1 MKERIPVSL
10 EAKIILNG
18 KRYEGTIQNISI
30 VGMMVSTNT
39 TVKVSLNEIVEVKFK
54 PPSHKTF
61 KLHCR
66 VKWFRTMNG
75 SRNFKFSMGMEIIN
89 PPIIFKDYF
98 NSIYKYAVSFA
109 G

>member
-10 EAKIILNG
+10 KAKIISNG

-30 VGMMVSTNT
+30 VGIMFSTNA

-75 SRNFKFSMGMEIIN
+75 SGNFKFNMGMEIIN

-98 NSIYKYAVSFA
+98 NSIYKYAVSFT